1 MKLNS
6 SKELLKTKIFSV
18 TEDEAIEPGG
28 FRIKRAIIQH
38 PGSAVMMAIDEKKR
52 VLLVRQYRLPARQ
65 FLWELPAGRVDPGE
79 TPLKA
84 AKRELIEETGMRA
97 KKWSK
102 LVSYYPSPGFLAEK
116 MNLFVATGLT
126 QGESAPMEDERIETR
141 WFPAREIEEL
151 IRAGKI
157 LDGKTITG
165 FLMWKR
171 FGAR

>member
-1 MKLNS
+1 
-6 SKELLKTKIFSV
+6 
-18 TEDEAIEPGG
+18 
-28 FRIKRAIIQH
+28 
-38 PGSAVMMAIDEKKR
+38 
-52 VLLVRQYRLPARQ
+52 
-65 FLWELPAGRVDPGE
+65 
-79 TPLKA
+79 
-84 AKRELIEETGMRA
+84 MRA